1 MSGAQFCPVLPKSDQ
16 LTENLDPLV
25 SIREVADLF
34 GVDIST
40 VRRWEQ
46 AGHLHSV
53 RVGERGHRRFRQKEI
68 QRLLRSRD
76 DFNDRMRR
84 TSAS

>member
-1 MSGAQFCPVLPKSDQ
+1 M
-16 LTENLDPLV
+16 TEGFDPLIG
-25 SIREVADLF
+25 IREVAELF

-46 AGHLHSV
+46 AGHVHSV

-76 DFNDRMRR
+76 DFNNRMQG